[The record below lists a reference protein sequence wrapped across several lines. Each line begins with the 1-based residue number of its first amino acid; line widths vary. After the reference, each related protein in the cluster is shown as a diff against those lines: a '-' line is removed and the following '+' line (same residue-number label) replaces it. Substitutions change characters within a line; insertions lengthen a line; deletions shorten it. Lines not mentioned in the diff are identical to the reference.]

1 MGNHILQNQ
10 VTWHTYTGQELSLK
24 GITHL
29 FKIDVNTYYD
39 QIRTANFLS
48 VDELNKAGKYLKE
61 EDTANFVV
69 RKHFLRV
76 ILSRLLPLKPE
87 QIEYHRVENKKPAV
101 TGLQFNVSHS
111 KDCAIIAVSSYA
123 IGIDV
128 EHINPDFEF
137 EDVMSYCFN
146 QEELAFVTE
155 AKHPVLNF
163 FTLWTRKEALL
174 KATGEGLL
182 DQLELVPSMH
192 TCLIRNTKEFLIK
205 SFPTADQY
213 LISVATGDS
222 SQEIKLWEY
231 KEMVTSA

>member
-1 MGNHILQNQ
+1 MLQDQ
-10 VTWHTYTGQELSLK
+10 VMWHAYTGQDISLK
-24 GITHL
+24 GLTHV

-39 QIRTANFLS
+39 QVKTANFLS
-48 VDELNKAGKYLKE
+48 VDELNKAGRYLKE
-61 EDTANFVV
+61 EDTANFTV

-76 ILSRLLPLKPE
+76 ILSRLLPIKPE
-87 QIEYHRVENKKPAV
+87 QIEYYRTENKKPAV

-111 KDCAIIAVSSYA
+111 KDCVIIAISSHA

-128 EHINPDFEF
+128 EHINPGFEF

-146 QEELAFVTE
+146 QQELAFVRDS
-155 AKHPVLNF
+155 KNPLLNF

-182 DQLELVPSMH
+182 DHLELVPSMQ
-192 TCLIRNTKEFLIK
+192 TCLIRNTKEFMIK

-213 LISVATGDS
+213 LISVATSDS

-231 KEMVTSA
+231 KETVTSA